1 MSRRLATAFEGHG
14 GLQRPSGAPGPT
26 PPRPGRCR
34 RRGRGLAHTDLG
46 RRSRA
51 GRGTSA
57 YPMLVKTYKI
67 LPVFSC
73 TEFWSYTCVCSKR
86 TRLHAERNRI
96 AARRPSAARRRRQ
109 VSATAPPPASARAG
123 EPQPRLHASVKGR
136 GSQKLSFKRGRV
148 RIRGH
153 RAHICSVRPS
163 THPGGGRQ
171 SHRQ

>member
-1 MSRRLATAFEGHG
+1 MEACSVPPAPQG
-14 GLQRPSGAPGPT
+14 RP
-26 PPRPGRCR
+26 
-34 RRGRGLAHTDLG
+34 RRGRGAAAGEAEGRAHTDLG

-57 YPMLVKTYKI
+57 YPMFAKTYKI

-86 TRLHAERNRI
+86 TRPPCRAEQNRRTTPI
-96 AARRPSAARRRRQ
+96 GCPAEAPTDT
-109 VSATAPPPASARAG
+109 ATAPPPASARAG